1 MLGFTAIAVL
11 GIFAE
16 THLLRYVSR
25 PQAGVLVFLIVMG
38 RLFWCRTERSS

>member
-16 THLLRYVSR
+16 THLLRYVSCLK
-25 PQAGVLVFLIVMG
+25 QAFSY
-38 RLFWCRTERSS
+38 F